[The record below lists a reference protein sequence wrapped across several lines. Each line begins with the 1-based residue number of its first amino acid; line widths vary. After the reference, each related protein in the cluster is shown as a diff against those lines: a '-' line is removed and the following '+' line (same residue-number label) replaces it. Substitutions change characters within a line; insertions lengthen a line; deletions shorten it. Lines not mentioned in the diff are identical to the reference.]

1 MFPCEFE
8 SHHPHK
14 DIGDGF
20 AGVFFLVKTGM
31 DRFEIIDEERRL
43 VRRTAPPEE
52 EGTVWFAMSAPYCR
66 ELKAKALLDEI
77 GMENFVAMHWVKVEG
92 SRRRKL
98 VPAIHNLIFVHANKE
113 KVQQAK
119 ASIPF
124 LQYRTMAIEG
134 RNRPIV
140 VPDWQMDQFIKVC
153 DTLNDK
159 LTFFDPEKSQ
169 LLKGARVRISGGEF
183 DGVTGTFLRTKGRS
197 SRRVIVEIPLL
208 ATVVT
213 ATIPADQLEIIQ
225 G

>member
-1 MFPCEFE
+1 
-8 SHHPHK
+8 
-14 DIGDGF
+14 
-20 AGVFFLVKTGM
+20 M

-43 VRRTAPPEE
+43 VRRAAPPKE

-66 ELKAKALLDEI
+66 ELKAKALLDEMGI
-77 GMENFVAMHWVKVEG
+77 ENFVAMHWVKVEG

-98 VPAIHNLIFVHANKE
+98 VPAIHNLIFVHAKKE
-113 KVQQAK
+113 KVQEY
-119 ASIPF
+119 IDN
-124 LQYRTMAIEG
+124 LVGTTEEG

-183 DGVTGTFLRTKGRS
+183 DGVTGTFLRSKGRS
-197 SRRVIVEIPLL
+197 SHRVIVEIPLL

-225 G
+225 E